1 MGWEANKRVHSFHV
15 LCPFE
20 VTKTVPVETNAHCN
34 SQNFPPKILDVA
46 QTSCAVA
53 EVVDDGVVAVA
64 ADVVAVAEVEILR
77 ACGSCRPGQAC
88 RCIGVGIGYRDRCL
102 LIRDERNLRC

>member
-1 MGWEANKRVHSFHV
+1 MHSFHV

-46 QTSCAVA
+46 QTSCVVA
-53 EVVDDGVVAVA
+53 EVVDDGVVVVVAAAAVA
-64 ADVVAVAEVEILR
+64 VVAEVEILR
-77 ACGSCRPGQAC
+77 ACGSCRPGLAC

-102 LIRDERNLRC
+102 LIRDERNLH